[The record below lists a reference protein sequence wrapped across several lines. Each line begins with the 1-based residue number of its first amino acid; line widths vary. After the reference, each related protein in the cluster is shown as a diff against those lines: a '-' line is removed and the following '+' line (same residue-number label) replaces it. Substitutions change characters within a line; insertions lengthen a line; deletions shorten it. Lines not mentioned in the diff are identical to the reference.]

1 MKPKE
6 NYFKNVCALVES
18 GLTISDSLDELGI
31 DSNHFYDT
39 ISKRQKLELN
49 QLKAANKAGR
59 MEGVDIK
66 ELHEYFTSE
75 QYVY

>member
-1 MKPKE
+1 MKQKE
-6 NYFKNVCALVES
+6 NYFKDVCVLVES
-18 GLTISDSLDELGI
+18 GLTISDALDELGI

-59 MEGVDIK
+59 IEGVDIK
-66 ELHEYFTSE
+66 ELHEFFTTQE
-75 QYVY
+75 YAY